1 MTLLSFNLPIV
12 ALLPFV
18 GAIFAAW
25 ASKINRLASAWVAAF
40 ITILALAFLAPAMGL
55 PFSDET
61 LIQSWSWIPVIGL
74 EFAFR
79 LDGLALLFALLILVI
94 GLLVIIYA
102 RYYLSK
108 KDSMGRFFAYLL
120 MFMGSM
126 LGIVLSEN
134 LIQLVVFW
142 ELTSLTSFLLI
153 SYWQHRQDARAG
165 ARMALIITGA
175 GGLSLLAGVLL
186 LGNVVGSYNLT
197 DVLAAGE
204 LVQSHELYTPI
215 LVLILIGVFT
225 KSAQF
230 PFHFWLPH
238 AMAAPTPVSAYL
250 HSATMVK
257 AGIFLLAR
265 FFPVLSGTPE
275 WTWLVGG
282 AGLITLLIGAY
293 TALFQ
298 NDIKGLL
305 AYSTI
310 SHLGLITLL
319 FGFGTQLAAV
329 AAIFHIINHATFKAS
344 LFMVAGIIDHE
355 TGTRDMRRINGL
367 LKYMPHTAVLA
378 MIAAAAMAGVPLL
391 NGFLSKEMF
400 FDQALMAS
408 HSSAFAWVIPVLV
421 LIAAIFSVAYSLR
434 FIHDVFFNG
443 ESVDLPKTPHEP
455 PRFMKIPVDLLVII
469 CLSVGILPM
478 FTVAPMLAVAV
489 AGALQTEPPS
499 YSLAIWH
506 GFNLPLLMSFVALVL
521 GVLVYAVRKRIFA
534 WHEAGIA
541 RWDARIIFNAI
552 LKGMDL
558 FAARV
563 TRSFDKG
570 SLQNSSIWII
580 VTALLAGFIGFTTV
594 SAPLL
599 GTRELLPVD
608 AVSVLAMAMLIIAS
622 LMTVVLHQKR
632 LIALI
637 MLGVVG
643 LVVSLVFVKFSAPD
657 LALTQLSV
665 EVVTII
671 LLLLALYFLPQ
682 TSPKESART
691 RITRDVV
698 IAILSGVGV
707 MVLTMAVL
715 TRGFTP
721 ISEFFLLNAV
731 SGGGGTNVVNVI
743 LVDFRGTDTL
753 GEIVVLALAGLGI
766 YAMLQGMKLP
776 APDQDSHGRPWS
788 NDNHPEIMQTLTRL
802 LFPLMLMIA
811 VYIFLRGHNLPGG
824 GFIAGLIA
832 AVALIVQYLANGIAW
847 TNDRLKFDM
856 HWAIGLGL
864 LTATATGLVAMGLGY
879 PFLTSTFTYLNWP
892 VVGKFEVASAI
903 AFDLGVFLVVVGA
916 TVMSLVELGKL
927 SDSSHKMQQKLEKE
941 STQHSLQS
949 SQQRS
954 PQESQ

>member
-1 MTLLSFNLPIV
+1 MMLLGFNLPV
-12 ALLPFV
+12 VVLLPFV
-18 GAIFAAW
+18 GAIAAAW
-25 ASKINRLASAWVAAF
+25 VSRGSRLASAWTAAVV
-40 ITILALAFLAPAMGL
+40 TLLAMALLAPAVRL
-55 PFSDET
+55 PFQGET
-61 LIQSWSWIPVIGL
+61 LIQSWSWIPSIGL
-74 EFAFR
+74 TFSFR

-94 GLLVIIYA
+94 GLLVIGYA
-102 RYYLSK
+102 RYYLSP
-108 KDSMGRFFAYLL
+108 KDCMGRFFAYLL

-126 LGIVLSEN
+126 LGVVLSEN

-153 SYWQHRQDARAG
+153 SYWRRRQDARQG
-165 ARMALIITGA
+165 ARMALAITGA
-175 GGLSLLAGVLL
+175 GGLALLAGVLL
-186 LGNVVGSYNLT
+186 LGHVAGSYNLT
-197 DVLAAGE
+197 EVLVAGDR
-204 LVQSHELYTPI
+204 VRASELYLPV

-275 WTWLVGG
+275 WSWVVSS
-282 AGLITLLIGAY
+282 AGLATLVIGAY
-293 TALFQ
+293 IALFQ
-298 NDIKGLL
+298 HDLKGLL

-319 FGFGTQLAAV
+319 FGFGTHLAAV

-367 LKYMPHTAVLA
+367 FGYMPHTAVLA

-400 FDQALMAS
+400 FQEAITAS
-408 HSSAFAWVIPVLV
+408 QISAWAWVIPVLV
-421 LIAAIFSVAYSLR
+421 SIAAIFSVAYSLR

-443 ESVDLPKTPHEP
+443 KPVGLPKTPHEP
-455 PRFMKIPVDLLVII
+455 PRFMKIPVDLLVIV
-469 CLSVGILPM
+469 CLSVGIVPM
-478 FTVAPMLAVAV
+478 YTVAPILHVAV
-489 AGALQTEPPS
+489 TGTLQADPPE

-506 GFNLPLLMSFVALVL
+506 GINLPLMMSILALV
-521 GVLVYAVRKRIFA
+521 GGALVYAARKQLFA
-534 WHEAGIA
+534 WHDEGVAH
-541 RWDARIIFNAI
+541 WDARIVFNAI
-552 LKGMDL
+552 LGGLDRL
-558 FAARV
+558 AIGV
-563 TRSFDKG
+563 TRVFDRG
-570 SLQNSSIWII
+570 SLQNAAVWVI
-580 VTALLAGFIGFTTV
+580 VTALAAGFIGWMGIP
-594 SAPLL
+594 APLL
-599 GTRELLPVD
+599 GTRGLLPVD
-608 AVSVLAMAMLIIAS
+608 GVSLAVMAVMIAAS
-622 LMTVVLHQKR
+622 LMTAVLHRRR
-632 LIALI
+632 LVSLL

-643 LVVSLVFVKFSAPD
+643 LLVSLLFVKFSAPD

-665 EVVTII
+665 EVVTVV

-682 TSPKESART
+682 STPGERDRV
-691 RITRDVV
+691 RIGRDIV
-698 IAILSGVGV
+698 ISVLAGAAVT
-707 MVLTMAVL
+707 VLTMGVL
-715 TRGFTP
+715 TRDLTS
-721 ISEFFLLNAV
+721 ISDYFLHNAV
-731 SGGGGTNVVNVI
+731 PGGGGTNVVNVI

-766 YAMLQGMKLP
+766 YAMLRGMKLP
-776 APDQDSHGRPWS
+776 APDRDSLGRLWS
-788 NDNHPEIMQTLTRL
+788 SDIHPEIMRTHTRL

-832 AVALIVQYLANGIAW
+832 AVAVIVQYLANGIAW
-847 TNDRLKFDM
+847 TSKRLGFDM
-856 HWAIGLGL
+856 HWVIGLGL
-864 LTATATGLVAMGLGY
+864 LVATTTGLVAMGLGY
-879 PFLTSTFTYLNWP
+879 PFLTSTFTYLDWP

-916 TVMSLVELGKL
+916 TVLSLVELGKL
-927 SDSSHKMQQKLEKE
+927 SDSSHKAEQPKRRTG
-941 STQHSLQS
+941 S
-949 SQQRS
+949 
-954 PQESQ
+954 

>member
-1 MTLLSFNLPIV
+1 MTLTTFLSFNLPLV
-12 ALLPFV
+12 ALLPFI

-40 ITILALAFLAPAMGL
+40 VTILALACLAPSMAL
-55 PFSDET
+55 PFADET
-61 LIQSWSWIPVIGL
+61 LIQSWDWIPSIGL

-79 LDGLALLFALLILVI
+79 LDGLALLFALLILII

-108 KDSMGRFFAYLL
+108 KDSMGRFFSYLL

-134 LIQLVVFW
+134 LIQMVVFW

-165 ARMALIITGA
+165 ARMALVITGA
-175 GGLSLLAGVLL
+175 GGLALLAGVLL
-186 LGNVVGSYNLT
+186 LGHVVGSYNLT

-204 LVQSHELYTPI
+204 LIQSHDLYLPI
-215 LVLILIGVFT
+215 LMLILLGVFT

-293 TALFQ
+293 FALFQ
-298 NDIKGLL
+298 HDIKGLL

-319 FGFGTQLAAV
+319 FGFGTELAAV

-367 LKYMPHTAVLA
+367 FKYMPHTAVLA

-400 FDQALMAS
+400 FDQALTAS
-408 HSSAFAWVIPVLV
+408 HTSIWAWGIPVLV
-421 LIAAIFSVAYSLR
+421 VVGAVFSVAYSLR

-443 ESVDLPKTPHEP
+443 EPVNLPKTPHEP
-455 PRFMKIPVDLLVII
+455 PRFMKIPVDLLVVI
-469 CLSVGILPM
+469 CLAVGILPM
-478 FTVAPMLAVAV
+478 FTVAPILAVAV
-489 AGALQTEPPS
+489 AGTLQSTPPE

-506 GFNLPLLMSFVALVL
+506 GFNLPLLMSFVALLL
-521 GVLVYAVRKRIFA
+521 GVLVYVMRKRLFE
-534 WHEAGIA
+534 WHESSAA
-541 RWDARIIFNAI
+541 FWDARIIFNAV
-552 LKGMDL
+552 LGWVNTL
-558 FAARV
+558 ANVV

-570 SLQNSSIWII
+570 SLQHASVWVIA
-580 VTALLAGFIGFTTV
+580 TGLLAGFIGFATV

-599 GTRELLPVD
+599 GERSLLPVD
-608 AVSVLAMAMLIIAS
+608 AVSVLVVIVLVVS
-622 LMTVVLHQKR
+622 SVLTVLWHQKR
-632 LIALI
+632 LVALI

-643 LVVSLVFVKFSAPD
+643 LIVSLAFVKFSAPD

-665 EVVTII
+665 EVVTVV

-682 TSPKESART
+682 TTPKESSDSRVS
-691 RITRDVV
+691 RDIVV
-698 IAILSGVGV
+698 SVLSGVGV
-707 MVLTMAVL
+707 MLLTMAVL
-715 TRGFTP
+715 SRDFAP
-721 ISEFFLLNAV
+721 ISEFFLLNSV
-731 SGGGGTNVVNVI
+731 PGGGGTNVVNVI

-753 GEIVVLALAGLGI
+753 GEIAVLALAGLGI

-776 APDQDSHGRPWS
+776 APDHDNHGRLWNS
-788 NDNHPEIMQTLTRL
+788 DLHPEIMQTLTRL
-802 LFPLMLMIA
+802 LLPLMIMIA
-811 VYIFLRGHNLPGG
+811 IYIFLRGHNLPGG

-856 HWAIGLGL
+856 HWVIGLGL
-864 LTATATGLVAMGLGY
+864 LIATATGLVAMSLGY
-879 PFLTSTFTYLNWP
+879 PFLTTTFTYLNWP

-927 SDSSHKMQQKLEKE
+927 SDQSHKTSPILKSQKETL
-941 STQHSLQS
+941 
-949 SQQRS
+949 
-954 PQESQ
+954 

>member
-1 MTLLSFNLPIV
+1 MTFATFLNFNLPII

-18 GAIFAAW
+18 GAVFAAW
-25 ASKINRLASAWVAAF
+25 ISKRNRLASAWVAALVAV
-40 ITILALAFLAPAMGL
+40 LALACLAPSIAMVFAG
-55 PFSDET
+55 ET
-61 LIQSWSWIPVIGL
+61 LIQSWSWMPAIGL

-79 LDGLALLFALLILVI
+79 LDGLALLFALLILII

-102 RYYLSK
+102 RYYLSP
-108 KDSMGRFFAYLL
+108 KDSMGRFFSYLL

-134 LIQLVVFW
+134 LIQMVVFW

-153 SYWQHRQDARAG
+153 SYWQYRQDARAG
-165 ARMALIITGA
+165 ARMALVITGA
-175 GGLSLLAGVLL
+175 GGLALLAGVLL
-186 LGNVVGSYNLT
+186 LGHVVGSYNLT
-197 DVLAAGE
+197 EVLAAGDKIQE
-204 LVQSHELYTPI
+204 HELYRPI
-215 LVLILIGVFT
+215 LILILLGVFT

-275 WTWLVGG
+275 WMWLVGG

-298 NDIKGLL
+298 HDLKGLL

-319 FGFGTQLAAV
+319 FGFGTQMAAV

-367 LKYMPHTAVLA
+367 LKYMPHTATLA

-400 FDQALMAS
+400 FDQALTAS
-408 HSSAFAWVIPVLV
+408 DGSIWAWAVPALVVL
-421 LIAAIFSVAYSLR
+421 AAIFSVAYSLR

-443 ESVDLPKTPHEP
+443 EPVNLPKTPHEP
-455 PRFMKIPVDLLVII
+455 PRFMKIPVDLLVVV
-469 CLSVGILPM
+469 CLAVGMIPM
-478 FTVAPMLAVAV
+478 FTVASILTVAV
-489 AGALQTEPPS
+489 AGTLQTTPPEF
-499 YSLAIWH
+499 SLAIWH
-506 GFNLPLLMSFVALVL
+506 GFNLPLLMSVVALVL
-521 GVLVYAVRKRIFA
+521 GVAVYVVRKRLFE
-534 WHEAGIA
+534 WHESGVAH
-541 RWDARIIFNAI
+541 WDARVIFNAV
-552 LKGMDL
+552 LGALGKV
-558 FAARV
+558 AHAV
-563 TRSFDKG
+563 TRSFDQG
-570 SLQNSSIWII
+570 SLQNATVWVL
-580 VTALLAGFIGFTTV
+580 VTALLAGFIGFAMV
-594 SAPLL
+594 STPLL
-599 GTRELLPVD
+599 GERALLPVD
-608 AVSVLAMAMLIIAS
+608 GVSILATIILLVAS
-622 LMTVVLHQKR
+622 ILTVVWHQKR
-632 LIALI
+632 LVALL

-643 LVVSLVFVKFSAPD
+643 LIISLMFVKFSAPD

-665 EVVTII
+665 EVVTIV

-682 TSPKESART
+682 TTPKECSDFRVS
-691 RITRDVV
+691 RDIV
-698 IAILSGVGV
+698 IALLSGVGV
-707 MVLTMAVL
+707 ALLAMAVL
-715 TRGFTP
+715 TRDFSP
-721 ISEFFLLNAV
+721 ISEFFLLNSV
-731 SGGGGTNVVNVI
+731 PGGGGTNVVNVI

-753 GEIVVLALAGLGI
+753 GEIVVLSLAGLGI
-766 YAMLQGMKLP
+766 YAMLQGMKLY
-776 APDQDSHGRPWS
+776 APDQDSAGRIWNS
-788 NDNHPEIMQTLTRL
+788 DLHPEIMQTLTRL
-802 LFPLMLMIA
+802 LLPLMLMIA

-832 AVALIVQYLANGIAW
+832 AVALIVQYLSNGIAW
-847 TNDRLKFDM
+847 TNERLKLDM
-856 HWAIGLGL
+856 HGVIGFGL
-864 LTATATGLVAMGLGY
+864 LIATATGLVAMALGY
-879 PFLTSTFTYLNWP
+879 PFMTTTFTYLNWP

-927 SDSSHKMQQKLEKE
+927 SDQSHQANTLAQH
-941 STQHSLQS
+941 STQSTATHK
-949 SQQRS
+949 SQQ
-954 PQESQ
+954 ETN